1 MSRTPPFNV
10 DPHFGPND
18 PIYIYDAVDKTRS
31 VVKLNR
37 SGETFSEERDAD
49 VYVAYEIVKLL
60 NELYSEDITDGGT

>member
-1 MSRTPPFNV
+1 MSRIPPFTV

-37 SGETFSEERDAD
+37 SGETFSRERDSD
-49 VYVAYEIVKLL
+49 VHVAYAIASLL
-60 NELYSEDITDGGT
+60 NELYSEDITDDTI